1 MEFNELANLIKSRR
15 SIRALQDK
23 EVPEKLLMQ
32 AVELA
37 TWAPNGANLQNW
49 YFYIILKKDII
60 KSIADAVASGMS
72 TMMSWPEMAQ
82 MGSSPPANTS
92 RPPMRPNA
100 IAKATALIVV
110 STKQIKNPLE
120 KVLLAREKIDTTA
133 TSILQANTIIDMR
146 IQSVSAAIAYLLL
159 ILHQMGLGAVW
170 MTGPLPQAK
179 EEIEKILKV
188 PAELDVIAL
197 IPVGY
202 PAEIPT
208 NTRKPVNEVCQVI
221 K

>member
-1 MEFNELANLIKSRR
+1 MEFNELANLIKTRR

-72 TMMSWPEMAQ
+72 TMMSWPEMTR
-82 MGSSPPANTS
+82 MGSSPPTNTS

-100 IAKATALIVV
+100 IAKAPALIVV
-110 STKQIKNPLE
+110 STKRIKNPLE
-120 KVLLAREKIDTTA
+120 KSCWHGKR
-133 TSILQANTIIDMR
+133 
-146 IQSVSAAIAYLLL
+146 
-159 ILHQMGLGAVW
+159 
-170 MTGPLPQAK
+170 
-179 EEIEKILKV
+179 
-188 PAELDVIAL
+188 
-197 IPVGY
+197 
-202 PAEIPT
+202 
-208 NTRKPVNEVCQVI
+208 
-221 K
+221 